1 MLAAVGTVTL
11 SKKLEISHCEK
22 EALVIEVVVAP
33 SFWVKSQNNVIL
45 GENQSFYAWHIL
57 VEHEFSIHIV
67 FLLCHRSKVT
77 KISPHIKVQFLLLK

>member
-45 GENQSFYAWHIL
+45 GENQSFHAY
-57 VEHEFSIHIV
+57 
-67 FLLCHRSKVT
+67 
-77 KISPHIKVQFLLLK
+77 PG